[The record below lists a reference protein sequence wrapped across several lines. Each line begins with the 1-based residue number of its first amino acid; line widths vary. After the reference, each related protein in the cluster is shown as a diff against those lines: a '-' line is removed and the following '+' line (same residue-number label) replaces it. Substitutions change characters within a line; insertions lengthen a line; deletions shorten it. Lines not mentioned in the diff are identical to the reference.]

1 MPRAACM
8 EENDL
13 WPDQKKPLPNILHR
27 LGIEKKIQQ
36 KNQTEEERN
45 VPFWAS
51 SHRYDTSSNDWGET
65 SIPLMK
71 FEQSG
76 KTHYFGVIQ
85 LGVADAICR
94 VPSLAATT
102 DTLEIARR
110 TICNETTDQYQRPIQ
125 FPRIDNLNKFLMGM
139 PTIVN
144 PIILHIPEGSKEQGS
159 ASIKQSENSDFT
171 LEVNLKQ
178 VPFISRNGYDVDIK
192 QGLDYRPVDLVD
204 GQHRV
209 RAARDKE
216 NSVNANVPF
225 ILLDETMST
234 NDAARIFAEINV
246 QHEKLKDLHEMH
258 LRYVLGLP
266 SHLPDSDFGLV
277 SDEYMDSKGEKGDAE
292 MKNRYANRLAYR
304 IGAKLTADES
314 GPLHSIIRYFDN
326 HAGAIHAIDAKQW
339 VKYASKWI
347 LQRYGPKWE
356 ENKVLELIHCYFQAW
371 KNIANLDPDT
381 GAIYEDADK
390 INRWGMIENPR
401 RGRDYKSRAFDG
413 ATFKALMSLFPTC
426 IQLSKAEKVSTREE
440 KIKAFTEILT
450 PCQSIDFGD
459 IGVWKNRIF
468 AIGKPD
474 EIEAHLYHW
483 MAWALREYARTGKK
497 IDSSQ
502 AWNTDEGIDIDSA
515 PGQGFFSGVNTSH
528 FSGVLRIEN
537 LNSSTE
543 INGMTITIE
552 AEPMPNESRPKTIT
566 LNYRDRN
573 GKIRAINKIS
583 GKFRGPHKRVGYNK
597 FTQTMGTGPD
607 LHHVKQLILTIN
619 SGNLYGENTT
629 VFRQEYTVNEL
640 KNLNG
645 REIYLTSQTRSSEE
659 ESENLTF
666 SDMELTSDGD
676 TGHYEIQNKHPK
688 DDLDEQEKILDGMEG
703 PDEYDFNDN
712 ILPMNSFKPLKEF
725 ITSRKSN
732 PCQQCFHGNDH
743 RCGYQ

>member
-1 MPRAACM
+1 M
-8 EENDL
+8 EEDDL
-13 WPDQKKPLPNILHR
+13 WPSQEKILPIILHR
-27 LGIEKKIQQ
+27 FGIEKKIQQ
-36 KNQTEEERN
+36 KNQTDDEKK

-51 SHRYDTSSNDWGET
+51 AHRYDTSSKDWGET

-110 TICNETTDQYQRPIQ
+110 TICNETTEQYQRPIQ
-125 FPRIDNLNKFLMGM
+125 FPRIDNLNKFLIGM

-144 PIILHIPEGSKEQGS
+144 PIILHIPESSKEQGS
-159 ASIKQSENSDFT
+159 ASIKQSENGDFT
-171 LEVNLKQ
+171 LKVNLKQ
-178 VPFISRNGYDVDIK
+178 VPFISRNGYDVDTK

-209 RAARDKE
+209 RAARDTE

-277 SDEYMDSKGEKGDAE
+277 SGEYVDSKGKEGAPE
-292 MKNRYANRLAYR
+292 MRQRYANRLAYR

-314 GPLHSIIRYFDN
+314 GPLYSIIRYFDN
-326 HAGAIHAIDAKQW
+326 HAATIHAIDAKQW
-339 VKYASKWI
+339 VKYASQWI
-347 LQRYGPKWE
+347 LQRYGPQWE
-356 ENKVLELIHCYFQAW
+356 EKEVLELIHCYFQAW
-371 KNIANLDPDT
+371 KNTANLNPDT
-381 GAIYEDADK
+381 GAIYEDAENV
-390 INRWGMIENPR
+390 NRWGMIENAG
-401 RGRDYKSRAFDG
+401 RGPDYKSRAFDG

-426 IQLSKAEKVSTREE
+426 IQLSKAEKLNSPEE
-440 KIKAFTEILT
+440 KINAFMEILT

-459 IGVWKNRIF
+459 VGVWKNRIF
-468 AIGKPD
+468 AVGKPD

-483 MAWALREYARTGKK
+483 MAWAIREYARTGKK
-497 IDSSQ
+497 IESSL
-502 AWNTDEGIDIDSA
+502 AWNTDEGTDIDSA

-528 FSGVLRIEN
+528 FSGMLRIEN

-552 AEPMPNESRPKTIT
+552 AEPMPNESRHKTIT
-566 LNYRDRN
+566 VEYRDRKD
-573 GKIRAINKIS
+573 KIRSINRMDR
-583 GKFRGPHKRVGYNK
+583 KFKGPYKKVGYNK

-607 LHHVKQLILTIN
+607 KNIVKTLIVTIT
-619 SGNLYGENTT
+619 SGNLYAANTT

-645 REIYLTSQTRSSEE
+645 REIYLTSQTRSSGE
-659 ESENLTF
+659 ESEDLTF
-666 SDMELTSDGD
+666 TEMKIESVGD
-676 TGHYEIQNKHPK
+676 TGHYEIQTKYPRE
-688 DDLDEQEKILDGMEG
+688 DLDEEEDIFEDVEE
-703 PDEYDFNDN
+703 PDEYDFADN
-712 ILPMNSFKPLKEF
+712 ILPMNRFKPESAYVL
-725 ITSRKSN
+725 SRKSN